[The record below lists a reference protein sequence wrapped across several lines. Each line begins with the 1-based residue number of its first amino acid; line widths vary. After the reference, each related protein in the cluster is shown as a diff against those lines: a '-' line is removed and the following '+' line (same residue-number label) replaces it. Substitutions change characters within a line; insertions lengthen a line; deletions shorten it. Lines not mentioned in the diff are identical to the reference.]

1 MNPLLAKLLELR
13 KECVKEYI
21 KDLEKEQV
29 KYNVCYDAIDR
40 DFQEGTIDLEGLEL
54 IKKNLKQRE
63 TLCKLLILAW
73 KQMLMNFN
81 KKMIDLILDKY
92 DTQAGEYLEMV
103 NEITISGVMD
113 ESDYLIECNYF
124 KEERDKIRF
133 LLKNF
138 TQYQNIYS

>member
-1 MNPLLAKLLELR
+1 MNPLIAKLLELR

-21 KDLEKEQV
+21 KGLEEEQV